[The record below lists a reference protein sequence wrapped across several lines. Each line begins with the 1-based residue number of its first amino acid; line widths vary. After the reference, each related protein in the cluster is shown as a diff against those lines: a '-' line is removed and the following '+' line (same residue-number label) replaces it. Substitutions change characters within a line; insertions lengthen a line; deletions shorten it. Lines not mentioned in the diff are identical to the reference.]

1 MDHPAEQLQTTL
13 LEVAR
18 RQRSRLYG
26 KYSGIVTDNVD
37 PDNQGRIQ
45 ATVPTVFDAAHAPWA
60 KPSVPFAPSGAG
72 MLMLPEIGSN
82 VWIEFENGDQ
92 DYPIWSGCYWPQ
104 NQAPSLSSASVK
116 VLFTKAGN
124 KITLDD
130 TDGSESIILEDKS
143 GNKIT
148 MNQQG
153 IELKK
158 GSMSVKLT
166 DSQVSIN
173 DGALTVS

>member
-1 MDHPAEQLQTTL
+1 MDHPTEQLQSAVRDL
-13 LEVAR
+13 AR
-18 RQRSRLYG
+18 WQASRHYG
-26 KYSGIVTDNVD
+26 KYRGIVTDNVD
-37 PDNQGRIQ
+37 PDNQGRIK
-45 ATVPTVFDAAHAPWA
+45 ATVPALFDDAATGWA
-60 KPSVPFAPSGAG
+60 MPSVPFAPQSAG

-82 VWIEFENGDQ
+82 VWIEFENGDTS
-92 DYPIWSGCYWPQ
+92 YPIWTGCWWPQ
-104 NQAPSLSSASVK
+104 NNAPSIASADVK
-116 VLFTKAGN
+116 VLFTKAGH

-130 TDGSESIILEDKS
+130 TSGSEKIVLQDKS
-143 GNKIT
+143 GNTIT
-148 MNQQG
+148 MDQQG